1 MLDWPLFG
9 VALLLSV
16 LGIVY
21 IYSATWV
28 AADPPGVYFSPIVKK
43 QIAYLVIA
51 LIAFYFIRRI
61 NWGLKP
67 DNWLWF
73 YIPVMIPLLLVLFI
87 GHGRTATGAQRW
99 ISLGIMDFQP
109 SEFAKIGL
117 ILILAW
123 LFSGDQLRIRQRYLG
138 ALAVVLSMVI
148 LVMFQPDLGTSVVFM
163 FILFVTAMFTSLPRR
178 WLVLTVLIL
187 VILAIPG
194 YFMLHTYQKNRLLAF
209 IGYELVKQEDGSIR
223 MEPAHNQKGAYQVY
237 QSRIAVG
244 SGGLTGKGFL
254 RGTQSRGGFIPEIES
269 DFIFALVAEEF
280 GLAGSLLVLLLYFLL
295 LARILAIARDAK
307 TSYEMYICY
316 GASAMIFFHVFVGI
330 GMTIGITP
338 ITGLP
343 LPFISQGGS
352 SLMTMWLLIAI
363 CQAIYSNSRQDF
375 QRRY

>member
-1 MLDWPLFG
+1 MGKRIVLDWPLFG
-9 VALLLSV
+9 IALLLSL

-28 AADPPGVYFSPIVKK
+28 PGDVPAPYFSAVVRK
-43 QIAYLVIA
+43 QIIFLVFA
-51 LIAFYFIRRI
+51 LIAFYFFRRV

-73 YIPVMIPLLLVLFI
+73 YIPVMIPLVLVLFV
-87 GHGRTATGAQRW
+87 GHGRSATGAQRW
-99 ISLGIMDFQP
+99 ISFGFMDFQP

-123 LFSGDQLRIRQRYLG
+123 LFGGDQLRIRQRYIG
-138 ALAVVLSMVI
+138 ALLIVASMVG
-148 LVMFQPDLGTSVVFM
+148 LVMLQPDLGTSMVFM
-163 FILFVTAMFTSLPRR
+163 FILFVTTMFSSLPRR
-178 WLVLTVLIL
+178 WILLTVAVLI
-187 VILAIPG
+187 ILAIPG
-194 YFMLHTYQKNRLLAF
+194 YFLLHDYQRARITSFLSPESDPQGQ
-209 IGYELVKQEDGSIR
+209 GYHLI
-223 MEPAHNQKGAYQVY
+223 

-269 DFIFALVAEEF
+269 DFIFALIAEEF
-280 GLAGSLLVLLLYFLL
+280 GLTGSVFVLFLYFLL
-295 LARILAIARDAK
+295 LARILAIAREAK
-307 TSYEMYICY
+307 TSYEMHICY

-330 GMTIGITP
+330 GMTIGLTP

-352 SLMTMWLLIAI
+352 SLMTMWLLLAI
-363 CQAIYSNSRQDF
+363 CQAVYSNSHQEF

>member
-1 MLDWPLFG
+1 VSKRIVLDWPLFG

-28 AADPPGVYFSPIVKK
+28 APDPPGPYFSPIVKK
-43 QIAYLVIA
+43 QIIYLVLA
-51 LIAFYFIRRI
+51 LVAFYFFRRI

-73 YIPVMIPLLLVLFI
+73 YIPVMIPLILVLFI

-99 ISLGIMDFQP
+99 ISLGVMDFQP

-138 ALAVVLSMVI
+138 ALAIVFSMVI
-148 LVMFQPDLGTSVVFM
+148 LVMFQPDLGTSIVFL
-163 FILFVTAMFTSLPRR
+163 FILFVTSLFTSLPRR
-178 WLVLTVLIL
+178 WILLTILVLVL
-187 VILAIPG
+187 LAIPG
-194 YFMLHTYQKNRLLAF
+194 FFMLKDYQRARLTSF
-209 IGYELVKQEDGSIR
+209 INPESDPQGQGYHLI
-223 MEPAHNQKGAYQVY
+223 

-280 GLAGSLLVLLLYFLL
+280 GLTGSLFVLFLYFLL

-307 TSYEMYICY
+307 TSYEMHICY